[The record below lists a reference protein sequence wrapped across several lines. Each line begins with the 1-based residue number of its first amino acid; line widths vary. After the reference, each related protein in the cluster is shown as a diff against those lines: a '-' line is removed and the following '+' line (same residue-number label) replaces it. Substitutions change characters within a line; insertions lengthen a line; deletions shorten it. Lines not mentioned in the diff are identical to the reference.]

1 MSTTQNVKQFKDH
14 DTFAQKGPAVSAST
28 QSWPET
34 TNMLNECLAHS
45 IELNAR
51 IKQANWSARGENYY
65 VFHKMA
71 DDFTDDL
78 AKQSNKLSAR
88 ISAIGGVPG
97 WTPSTVAETSLLP
110 EYPLEMMKVNEHL
123 KTLAANYELAI
134 EQLQKV
140 TQRHAEIDDYVTTSI
155 VTSFKKL
162 LEEQRS
168 FLLAHSDVAWLE
180 KPKKQ
185 YA

>member
-1 MSTTQNVKQFKDH
+1 MSTTQNVKQFKDLE
-14 DTFAQKGPAVSAST
+14 TFAQKGHAAFAST
-28 QSWPET
+28 QSWPDAT
-34 TNMLNECLAHS
+34 SLLNQCLAHS

-88 ISAIGGVPG
+88 IAAIGGVPG
-97 WTPSTVAETSLLP
+97 WTPKSVAETSLLP
-110 EYPLEMMKVNEHL
+110 EYPEEMMKVNEHL
-123 KTLAANYELAI
+123 RALAANYEMAI
-134 EQLQKV
+134 EQVQKV
-140 TQRHAEIDDYVTTSI
+140 SQTMAEVDDYVTSSVI
-155 VTSFKKL
+155 TSFKKL
-162 LEEQRS
+162 LEEQKA